1 LARKIFAEIISTQ
14 TGPAQLSYQF
24 ARIDLSKTTYQPT
37 VDWYYIERPD
47 IPVLQD
53 IYRTYCIYKHFAS
66 VMPLFES
73 QFTDPDTDIIGYREQ
88 GQLVAF
94 SLIKRYDSMNALCA
108 QFAWTYYNPK
118 TRLGIQSLITE
129 CAIYRER
136 GFKYLYLDQAHL
148 YKQGLE
154 GFEILGPLQ

>member
-1 LARKIFAEIISTQ
+1 M
-14 TGPAQLSYQF
+14 SYQF

-37 VDWYYIERPD
+37 VDWKLLTEPN

-66 VMPLFES
+66 VMPLFDS
-73 QFTDPDTDIIGYREQ
+73 QFTDSSTDVVGYYEDQ
-88 GQLVAF
+88 QLVAF
-94 SLIKRYDSMNALCA
+94 SLMKRYDTENVLAS
-108 QFAWTYYNPK
+108 QFAWTYHNPR
-118 TRLGIQSLITE
+118 TRLGVESLKTE

-136 GFKYLYLDQAHL
+136 GFKFLYLDQAHL

-154 GFEILGPLQ
+154 GFEILGTLQ